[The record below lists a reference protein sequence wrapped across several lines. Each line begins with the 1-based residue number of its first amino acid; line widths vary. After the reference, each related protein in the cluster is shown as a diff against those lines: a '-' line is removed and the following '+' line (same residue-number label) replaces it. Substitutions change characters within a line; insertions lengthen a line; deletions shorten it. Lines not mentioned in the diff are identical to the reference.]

1 MLLASPLLYIT
12 RISCDPPP
20 SPPQDHPQ
28 LLPAAI
34 SSPLG
39 SVTAL
44 TLHLLLGPR
53 ALSSIVVS
61 LYFKQILNTLYQSLL
76 TLPSSREPSVP
87 AETLI
92 HHTYAY
98 ISKSQIPDLYCQ
110 LSQSN
115 NHLFFF
121 RKVIYR
127 YL

>member
-1 MLLASPLLYIT
+1 MVLASPLLYIT
-12 RISCDPPP
+12 RISCDTPPP

-61 LYFKQILNTLYQSLL
+61 LYFKQILNTL
-76 TLPSSREPSVP
+76 
-87 AETLI
+87 
-92 HHTYAY
+92 
-98 ISKSQIPDLYCQ
+98 LY
-110 LSQSN
+110 
-115 NHLFFF
+115 
-121 RKVIYR
+121 
-127 YL
+127 